1 MAANAMLDTIFF
13 DAPSV
18 RLRERATVVAIVAAL
33 HFAVLAAWLM
43 RPPAAPLSAREMEVS
58 VTFAPAAVHSEKRPL
73 GLPAKVTPIQP
84 MLDETVEPA
93 QLPAVPDAQQ
103 SNVPVVATAP
113 AANPVEVSQPEV
125 EPDYKASY
133 LNNHL
138 TYPLAARRMGI
149 QGRVVLN
156 VEVLAEG
163 VSGEVKVHQSS
174 GYEVL
179 DRAAL
184 ESVKG
189 WRFVPASRAG
199 QPFTKRFLIPIQFL
213 LKDSEA

>member
-1 MAANAMLDTIFF
+1 MLHTVSLG
-13 DAPSV
+13 APPV
-18 RLRERATVVAIVAAL
+18 RLRERTTVAVIVVAL

-43 RPPAAPLSAREMEVS
+43 QPPAASIPGRKMEVT
-58 VTFAPAAVHSEKRPL
+58 VALAPVAAQIEKRPQQPPARIAPVQ
-73 GLPAKVTPIQP
+73 LPR
-84 MLDETVEPA
+84 DEAPAPLPTEPA
-93 QLPAVPDAQQ
+93 AQQ
-103 SNVPVVATAP
+103 SNAPVAAAEPVANPVVAAP
-113 AANPVEVSQPEV
+113 PEV

-163 VSGEVKVHQSS
+163 MSGQMNVHQSS
-174 GYEVL
+174 GHKEL

-184 ESVKG
+184 ESVKN

-199 QPFTKRFLIPIQFL
+199 QPFTKWFRVPIQFS
-213 LKDSEA
+213 LKDNEA